1 MATTIRFCLLC
12 NSAMQC
18 SRGNKLFCSSGCHTK
33 LHRIRTKL
41 GLSNAEMIQK
51 LKKDQ
56 HNLTNQPLEE
66 IQSAS

>member
-18 SRGNKLFCSSGCHTK
+18 SRGNKLLCSSSCHTK
-33 LHRIRTKL
+33 LFRLRTKL
-41 GLSNAEMIQK
+41 KLSNSEMIQK

-56 HNLTNQPLEE
+56 LQQKEE
-66 IQSAS
+66 IQNAI